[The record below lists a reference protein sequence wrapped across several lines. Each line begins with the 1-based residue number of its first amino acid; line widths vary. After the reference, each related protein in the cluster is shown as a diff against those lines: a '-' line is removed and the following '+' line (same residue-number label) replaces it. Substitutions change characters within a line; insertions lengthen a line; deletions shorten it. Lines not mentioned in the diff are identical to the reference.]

1 MAPSTPPSHRIEDG
15 FFIALVIVI
24 TVAFALILE
33 PFFIAVLWGLIAGI
47 LFQPVNRR
55 LLKALPGW
63 PNSAAGLT
71 LLLIIAMV
79 IVPAIL
85 LSVALVQ
92 EVSVFY
98 TKIQSGQINF
108 AVLFEQLRARLP
120 AGAGV
125 WLERFGLKDFDSLQE
140 RLRDGVASSFR
151 TIAAQAVVIGQ
162 SAFSMFV
169 ALSVMLYLTFFLL
182 RDGEALSERVM
193 NTIPLRSGPRRELMR
208 QFVLVIRATV
218 KGSIIVAIV
227 QGVIGGVVFWAL
239 GVEGALLWG
248 VIMGFFSLLPAV
260 GTGLVWAPVAIY
272 LFATGEVVEG
282 VILVFCGVF
291 IIGLVDN
298 ILRPI
303 LVGRDTRLPDY
314 VVLITTLGGLQIFG
328 FTGIVIGPVI
338 AALFMSTWNI
348 IADMRGHDEGQLPV
362 THPVKTEDGEG
373 TQPGTASVPS

>member
-1 MAPSTPPSHRIEDG
+1 MVSSNPPSHRIEDG
-15 FFIALVIVI
+15 FFVALVIVI
-24 TVAFALILE
+24 TVAFALIIE

-55 LLKALPGW
+55 LLKAMPRW

-85 LSVALVQ
+85 LTVALVQ

-98 TKIQSGQINF
+98 TRIQSGEINF

-120 AGAGV
+120 AGSSV

-140 RLRDGVASSFR
+140 RLRDGVANSFR
-151 TIAAQAVVIGQ
+151 TIAAQAVIIGQ
-162 SAFSMFV
+162 SAFSMIM
-169 ALSVMLYLTFFLL
+169 ALGVMLYLTFFLL
-182 RDGEALSERVM
+182 RDGDALADRVM
-193 NTIPLRSGPRRELMR
+193 RMTPLHSGPRRELLR

-227 QGVIGGVVFWAL
+227 QGFIGGVVFWAL

-260 GTGLVWAPVAIY
+260 GTGLVWVPVAIY

-282 VILVFCGVF
+282 VILVFCGIF

-328 FTGIVIGPVI
+328 FSGIVIGPVI
-338 AALFMSTWNI
+338 AALFMATWTI
-348 IADMRGHDEGQLPV
+348 IADMRDNDEGQLPV
-362 THPVKTEDGEG
+362 THPTQSEDGEG
-373 TQPGTASVPS
+373 SQPGTASVPS

>member
-55 LLKALPGW
+55 LLKAMPGW

-338 AALFMSTWNI
+338 AALFMAIWNI
-348 IADMRGHDEGQLPV
+348 VSDMRGHEEGQLPV
-362 THPVKTEDGEG
+362 THPVETKEAEG

>member
-1 MAPSTPPSHRIEDG
+1 MAPSTPSSHRIEDG

-55 LLKALPGW
+55 LLKAMPAW

-151 TIAAQAVVIGQ
+151 TIAAQAVIIGQ

-193 NTIPLRSGPRRELMR
+193 STMPLRSGPRRELMR

-227 QGVIGGVVFWAL
+227 QCVIGGVLFWAL

-282 VILVFCGVF
+282 AILVFCGIF

-328 FTGIVIGPVI
+328 FSGIVIGPVI
-338 AALFMSTWNI
+338 AALFMAIWNI
-348 IADMRGHDEGQLPV
+348 VADMRGHEEGQVPV
-362 THPVKTEDGEG
+362 THPVETEEVEG

>member
-1 MAPSTPPSHRIEDG
+1 MAPDTPSSHRIEDG

-55 LLKALPGW
+55 LLKAMPRW

-108 AVLFEQLRARLP
+108 AVLFEQLRSRLP
-120 AGAGV
+120 AGSGV

-140 RLRDGVASSFR
+140 RLRDGVANSFR
-151 TIAAQAVVIGQ
+151 TIAAQAVIIGQ
-162 SAFSMFV
+162 SAFSMFL

-193 NTIPLRSGPRRELMR
+193 STMPLRSGPRRELMR

-260 GTGLVWAPVAIY
+260 GTGLVWAPVAVY
-272 LFATGEVVEG
+272 LFATGDMVEG
-282 VILVFCGVF
+282 FILVFCGVF

-328 FTGIVIGPVI
+328 FSGIVIGPVI
-338 AALFMSTWNI
+338 AALFLATWNI
-348 IADMRGHDEGQLPV
+348 VADMRGNEEGQLPV
-362 THPVKTEDGEG
+362 THPVETEEVEG
-373 TQPGTASVPS
+373 KQPGTVSVPS